1 MPCQQ
6 KPMNSGKLRIY
17 HYDPKTTQINS
28 LGIRDREMGDIVH
41 FKPRGSAS
49 DSNQYLSVGERDI
62 LKLEFSFYGNDGIV
76 LKVEYGWI
84 KQGCIYLYCSKR
96 KAIKRFICIQNDS
109 LALGFTTLDLT

>member
-6 KPMNSGKLRIY
+6 KPMNSGKIRIY

-41 FKPRGSAS
+41 FKPRSNAS
-49 DSNQYLSVGERDI
+49 YSNQYLSVGERDI

-76 LKVEYGWI
+76 LKVKY
-84 KQGCIYLYCSKR
+84 
-96 KAIKRFICIQNDS
+96 
-109 LALGFTTLDLT
+109 T